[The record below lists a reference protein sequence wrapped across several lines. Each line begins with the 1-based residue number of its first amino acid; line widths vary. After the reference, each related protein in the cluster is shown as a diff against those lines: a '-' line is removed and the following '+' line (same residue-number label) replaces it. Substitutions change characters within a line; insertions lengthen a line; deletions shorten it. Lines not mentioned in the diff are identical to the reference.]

1 MKFFRNKLTETLLL
15 LPVMAIFAA
24 AVYYFYFAYRGYAEA
39 GRSLDTVGY
48 MRHADA
54 LLDALGDEEGAAA
67 VYLGTEGR
75 ANYDRLEE
83 RWKQLDRS
91 AERFEKFIAAHPSYR
106 PGAEPILDAL
116 AERKLLRSKI
126 GILGI
131 SFDGLYLSPEIQD
144 PSKLLIESLRK
155 TAAADREN
163 ASLTVTAA
171 ELSALAANTASERA
185 LVAFF
190 LSRETKIGEDEL
202 EKWDRLIGKDNIPPY
217 RRLSDK
223 TIISELDD
231 IFRSADYRALAVKIK
246 SDRIDVIAYSDN
258 GAFKTNLTDWYDR
271 QSGKLSVSGKA
282 RSILY
287 DAALKS
293 AEEVSR
299 QEQKTMIIS
308 GAAALFALLLVLL
321 IRSIFSKMARET
333 HELQEVLRSIES
345 DSDGVDGNALKEM
358 LAKQDKTAIYKF
370 LEKTI
375 RESKESKRAA
385 DEANQTKSK
394 FLANMSHE
402 IRTPLNGIVGFTGLL
417 KSTELDAEQE
427 EFVKIIEKSS
437 ENLLAVINDI
447 LDLSKIESDKIEIE
461 DIVFEPVSEFESA
474 IESYGAKASEKK
486 INLGFFVDPLL
497 AGKFKGDPTKI
508 KQVLVNLVSNA
519 VKFTGEYGSINIAI
533 EMQART
539 DNGYRV
545 RFSVQ
550 DSGIGVTPEQKAK
563 IFEAFSQADS
573 STNRKFG
580 GTGLGLTISRKLVQ
594 LMGGELDLESEYGV
608 GTTFFFELELEEVV
622 PASAL
627 PEAFKRVSTAYY
639 HPESMFTKAADGY
652 IRKYLRAV
660 GAKQETVEDI
670 PELISRCRSGN
681 LDLAFV
687 DFDYIDGSEL
697 AEISRH
703 GSKIVLIA
711 KVRHKDAI
719 REVSD
724 AFSRVIYEPVNY
736 TKIKKA
742 VASAAIGEE
751 AQTEK
756 EEKNETFPGVRAL
769 VAEDNVINQKLIH
782 RTLANLGIRVTV
794 ANNGEEALQ
803 MREEKEFD
811 IILMDIQMPVMNGIE
826 ATRAILEYEKQ
837 HGVAHIPI
845 VALTANALKGDRERF
860 LAEGMDEYASKPIE
874 VDVIKSLL
882 KKYFPDKISNEA
894 STVEAEV
901 PESQKGPSKKQ
912 HTDIILCQSTQT
924 QTRVYSALLKKIGY
938 SVDTASSADEV
949 IRMIDEKNYTYALIG
964 KEVRGLQAKGLA
976 QKLKEREVSS
986 VLFVQN
992 IHSVTEA
999 DRRNFTKV
1007 VPDIASIDLLR
1018 HLMARLIPFEGDRYR
1033 LEYD

>member
-1 MKFFRNKLTETLLL
+1 
-15 LPVMAIFAA
+15 
-24 AVYYFYFAYRGYAEA
+24 
-39 GRSLDTVGY
+39 
-48 MRHADA
+48 
-54 LLDALGDEEGAAA
+54 
-67 VYLGTEGR
+67 
-75 ANYDRLEE
+75 
-83 RWKQLDRS
+83 
-91 AERFEKFIAAHPSYR
+91 
-106 PGAEPILDAL
+106 
-116 AERKLLRSKI
+116 
-126 GILGI
+126 
-131 SFDGLYLSPEIQD
+131 
-144 PSKLLIESLRK
+144 
-155 TAAADREN
+155 
-163 ASLTVTAA
+163 
-171 ELSALAANTASERA
+171 
-185 LVAFF
+185 
-190 LSRETKIGEDEL
+190 
-202 EKWDRLIGKDNIPPY
+202 
-217 RRLSDK
+217 
-223 TIISELDD
+223 
-231 IFRSADYRALAVKIK
+231 
-246 SDRIDVIAYSDN
+246 
-258 GAFKTNLTDWYDR
+258 
-271 QSGKLSVSGKA
+271 
-282 RSILY
+282 
-287 DAALKS
+287 
-293 AEEVSR
+293 
-299 QEQKTMIIS
+299 MIIS

-652 IRKYLRAV
+652 IRKY
-660 GAKQETVEDI
+660 
-670 PELISRCRSGN
+670 
-681 LDLAFV
+681 LAFV